1 MEQKIPT
8 KNRVK
13 VAILFFA
20 LFSFIFPV
28 YTFALSYETETT
40 STYTFA
46 LSSAPETTS
55 TQNTEITNDPNPEQ
69 IGQEMITSTFSQNL
83 RTNSVPE
90 ISENENASIEEN
102 GEGEKGAE
110 GEEEEE
116 EEEVP
121 QIADPIYP
129 FNKAMY
135 HFNDKLYFWVL
146 KPVARGY
153 SAVLPEKAR
162 VGVSNFFYNVT
173 TPIRFV
179 SSLLQLK
186 MKVAG
191 KELIRFVYNSTV
203 GVLGFAD
210 AAKSHLD
217 ISRQDEDLGQ
227 AFGSYGIGHG
237 FYIVW
242 PFLGPSSLRDTVGK
256 VGDIF
261 LNPVSHVHPTEAAV
275 AITAYD
281 KTNETSLH
289 IGDYEDFKKSAIDP
303 YISMRDAYLQNRTKK
318 VDE

>member
-1 MEQKIPT
+1 MERKIST
-8 KNRVK
+8 KKPVK

-20 LFSFIFPV
+20 LFSLIFPV
-28 YTFALSYETETT
+28 
-40 STYTFA
+40 YTFA
-46 LSSAPETTS
+46 LSSAPETSS
-55 TQNTEITNDPNPEQ
+55 TQNAEITNDPNPEQ
-69 IGQEMITSTFSQNL
+69 MGQEMIASTFLRNI
-83 RTNSVPE
+83 RTNSVPGN
-90 ISENENASIEEN
+90 SENEDASIEEN

-116 EEEVP
+116 EEEGQ
-121 QIADPIYP
+121 QIADPLYP

-162 VGVSNFFYNVT
+162 VGVSNFFYNIT

-191 KELIRFVYNSTV
+191 NELIRFGYNSTV

-217 ISRQDEDLGQ
+217 ISRHDEDLGQ
-227 AFGSYGIGHG
+227 TFGSYGIGHG

-242 PFLGPSSLRDTVGK
+242 PFFGPSSLRDTVGK
-256 VGDIF
+256 TGDSF
-261 LNPVSHVHPTEAAV
+261 LNPVFYVQPTEAA
-275 AITAYD
+275 AGITTYD

-303 YISMRDAYLQNRTKK
+303 YISMRDAYLQNRKKK